1 MLLSYYSIYAIIIVV
16 QHLKLL
22 HINNLMR
29 RVIMYVLNDIA
40 YSGEP
45 IFSIRVNIARALD
58 DFKLWIR
65 FNTGEVKI
73 FDFKPLLALPA
84 FAPLADEIIFNN
96 VFVEHGYPVWNDGEI
111 DIAPEKLY
119 ADGVATGGIES
130 A

>member
-1 MLLSYYSIYAIIIVV
+1 
-16 QHLKLL
+16 
-22 HINNLMR
+22 
-29 RVIMYVLNDIA
+29 MYVLNDVA

-45 IFSIRVNIARALD
+45 VFNVRVKNARALD

-65 FNTGEVKI
+65 FTTGEVKI
-73 FDFKPLLALPA
+73 FDFKPLLASPA
-84 FAPLADEIIFNN
+84 FAPLADKTIFNN
-96 VFVEHGYPVWNDGEI
+96 VFVEYGYPVWNDGEI